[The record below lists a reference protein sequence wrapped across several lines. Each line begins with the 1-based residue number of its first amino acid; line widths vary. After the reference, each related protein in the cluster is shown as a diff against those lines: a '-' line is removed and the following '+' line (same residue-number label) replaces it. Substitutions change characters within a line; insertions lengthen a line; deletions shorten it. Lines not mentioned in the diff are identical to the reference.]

1 MAAPSPERS
10 PRRRGPTPRCS
21 ACESYPSTT
30 TWRRPS
36 PAGFDFSYSH
46 FHGEGGDQAP
56 LLTCLHIHLLQAFN
70 RVRRVLSSV
79 LSVSYA
85 VRRTFFITLKK
96 CPNSLSVNILTI
108 YYWLNAWMVLFLI
121 EYSNLM
127 SLTFP
132 IFFTFCSVRLDESS
146 SLSNNIPQLDGSS
159 DENQEVPQEDDG
171 AMPTEKEPSV
181 SFMSRTGKNSHATTD
196 KTGRESFSRS
206 DIIVGWEI
214 QLGSLG
220 FFAEGAG
227 IGLLKRISRTPP
239 NQMKHPP
246 MNPVEESC
254 QEFPGASSADD
265 VIDDASESNWS
276 HTHASGIHVDGRIIL
291 NLWRLM
297 RAEIKLNNYSLE
309 AVADEVLRKV
319 PLVPT
324 KILNR
329 WFATGPGRGR
339 YRCIEYVNN

>member
-1 MAAPSPERS
+1 MAP
-10 PRRRGPTPRCS
+10 
-21 ACESYPSTT
+21 
-30 TWRRPS
+30 
-36 PAGFDFSYSH
+36 
-46 FHGEGGDQAP
+46 P
-56 LLTCLHIHLLQAFN
+56 LPGRIRLLLQPLPRFK
-70 RVRRVLSSV
+70 LSTECVASFQ
-79 LSVSYA
+79 
-85 VRRTFFITLKK
+85 RTFFITLKK
-96 CPNSLSVNILTI
+96 DGAV
-108 YYWLNAWMVLFLI
+108 LNRVFQPYESHIPYLLHFL
-121 EYSNLM
+121 
-127 SLTFP
+127 
-132 IFFTFCSVRLDESS
+132 
-146 SLSNNIPQLDGSS
+146 LDGSS

-319 PLVPT
+319 KRTSVLACVFSIDFFSVLSRSSLYRVESIYALEIGPYT
-324 KILNR
+324 KLPCNFPR
-329 WFATGPGRGR
+329 KLTGEITP
-339 YRCIEYVNN
+339 YHIKISSDI

>member
-1 MAAPSPERS
+1 MS
-10 PRRRGPTPRCS
+10 
-21 ACESYPSTT
+21 
-30 TWRRPS
+30 
-36 PAGFDFSYSH
+36 FFS
-46 FHGEGGDQAP
+46 
-56 LLTCLHIHLLQAFN
+56 CN
-70 RVRRVLSSV
+70 CR
-79 LSVSYA
+79 
-85 VRRTFFITLKK
+85 
-96 CPNSLSVNILTI
+96 N
-108 YYWLNAWMVLFLI
+108 
-121 EYSNLM
+121 
-127 SLTFP
+127 
-132 IFFTFCSVRLDESS
+132 
-146 SLSNNIPQLDGSS
+146 LDG
-159 DENQEVPQEDDG
+159 
-171 AMPTEKEPSV
+171 V
-181 SFMSRTGKNSHATTD
+181 SGCDVNVFPGE
-196 KTGRESFSRS
+196 RELLNHLINAICSIDP

>member
-1 MAAPSPERS
+1 MKYYVVWRALQQKAE
-10 PRRRGPTPRCS
+10 
-21 ACESYPSTT
+21 ESCILIHDFVSSTLYRWLLRMMLT
-30 TWRRPS
+30 TLLKS
-36 PAGFDFSYSH
+36 CALYVETMTVH
-46 FHGEGGDQAP
+46 TGG
-56 LLTCLHIHLLQAFN
+56 
-70 RVRRVLSSV
+70 
-79 LSVSYA
+79 
-85 VRRTFFITLKK
+85 
-96 CPNSLSVNILTI
+96 
-108 YYWLNAWMVLFLI
+108 
-121 EYSNLM
+121 
-127 SLTFP
+127 
-132 IFFTFCSVRLDESS
+132 
-146 SLSNNIPQLDGSS
+146 
-159 DENQEVPQEDDG
+159 
-171 AMPTEKEPSV
+171 
-181 SFMSRTGKNSHATTD
+181 
-196 KTGRESFSRS
+196 